1 MFTALKIFVQDVLDI
16 YLKMLKKY
24 STQREKGSYPV
35 IRLDEAN
42 ILTAWQSDAKRQED
56 LGSLMRFLVK
66 VFNSSVLKLLHV
78 ATL

>member
-1 MFTALKIFVQDVLDI
+1 MALKTFMQDVLEI

-24 STQREKGSYPV
+24 STQRLKGSYPV
-35 IRLDEAN
+35 ICLDEAN